1 MNRSDP
7 WQLYYTASLQIWDTA
22 GQERFKALRT
32 PFYRGSDIC
41 LLAYAVDDRMS
52 FRGLMKWHEEFLKYA
67 DVGDSR
73 FPFIVVGN
81 KVGGEGR
88 TEDSRGGNK
97 NFNLILF
104 QSDLGKTDR
113 RQVTAEE
120 VAAWCKEYNIAS
132 FIETSAKQAV
142 NITEAFS
149 EAVRQWKVL
158 DRIATSE
165 LRAGDTIDLMQRP
178 ITIGASGSRSS
189 NCCGSSGRNSPSI
202 SSRENNL

>member
-1 MNRSDP
+1 
-7 WQLYYTASLQIWDTA
+7 
-22 GQERFKALRT
+22 
-32 PFYRGSDIC
+32 
-41 LLAYAVDDRMS
+41 MS

-67 DVGDSR
+67 DVGESQ

-81 KVGGEGR
+81 K
-88 TEDSRGGNK
+88 
-97 NFNLILF
+97 
-104 QSDLGKTDR
+104 SDLGRTDR

-158 DRIATSE
+158 DRIAASE

-178 ITIGASGSRSS
+178 ITIGASPKHSSCCGGGGGGGSRTA
-189 NCCGSSGRNSPSI
+189 SPSVRQDFG
-202 SSRENNL
+202 SSRENL

>member
-1 MNRSDP
+1 M
-7 WQLYYTASLQIWDTA
+7 
-22 GQERFKALRT
+22 E
-32 PFYRGSDIC
+32 
-41 LLAYAVDDRMS
+41 
-52 FRGLMKWHEEFLKYA
+52 
-67 DVGDSR
+67 
-73 FPFIVVGN
+73 
-81 KVGGEGR
+81 
-88 TEDSRGGNK
+88 RGGRKRAAEERNK

-120 VAAWCKEYNIAS
+120 VVAWCKEYNIAS

-178 ITIGASGSRSS
+178 ITIGASASRSS